1 VSTLIQRSFSGGELA
16 PSLYARVDVSKYAT
30 GVRTLR
36 NMLTMRHG
44 GATNRPGTMFS
55 CEVKD
60 SSKTVRLIPFV
71 FNSAQTYVLEFGDQ
85 YMRVIKSGVQQRLA
99 SQNITGITN
108 ANPCVITYDGA
119 DTYANGDEIYITG
132 IVGAIGSFLNNR
144 NFKVANLNAGANT
157 FELDYLDGTN
167 VNSTS
172 MGAYG
177 SGGTIAEVYEI
188 STPYLEADLPTL
200 QFVQSADVVTIV
212 HPSYAPRELSRSG
225 DTSWTLA
232 TITFAPTIDKPDGGA
247 LSSIAAGANEYRYR
261 VTAIAEETYEESLPG
276 YEAPFTI
283 TGVTQANPAVV
294 TTSASHSYN
303 SGEEV
308 YISGIVG
315 MTELNGRKFNITVLT
330 ATTFELDSEDSSGYT
345 AYSSGGTSE
354 RTAMT
359 AWNAAAPTSAN
370 PHIVS
375 WTAVTGAVEYNVYR
389 ADGTSGVYGFLGV
402 TRSTTFR
409 DIGSDPDTTDNP
421 PSERDIF
428 NAADDYPSA
437 VTYYQQRLGLA
448 STTNDPEKI
457 WLSRSARFKNFTA
470 SNPIQDDDAI
480 TFSMTGRQVNRVKHL
495 IDIGRL
501 IVLTSGGEWS
511 VEGGSSGTLAPDDI
525 NPRQYSYNGSSDVPP
540 VVINNNAIYCQAR
553 GSIIRDLRFDFET
566 DGYSGD
572 DLTIFSA
579 HLFDDYQIVEMA
591 YQQIPHSVLWVVR
604 DDGKLLGLTY
614 VKEQQM
620 YAWHRHDT
628 DGLIEN
634 VCVVPEGSEDVLYM
648 TVARTVG
655 AATKRYVERM
665 ATRNINLIE
674 DSKFLDSYGTYDG
687 RNTGSTTM
695 TISGSGWT
703 YTDTLTLTASSS
715 TFVSTD
721 VGNEVHVYYTDSDGE
736 EQVIRLEI
744 TAYTSATVVSVTPN
758 RTVPVALQAV
768 ATTDWALA
776 VDQVT
781 GLWHLNGL
789 DVSVFADGFVVANP
803 NNESYDVRTVSDGT
817 LTLDKPYA
825 VIHVGLPYTSDIE
838 TLNIDTAQGETISD
852 KNKLVNKVTLFVE
865 DSRGVWIGPKPPPDE
880 ATDFLG
886 GLTEVKVRNDEGYDD
901 PVSLRTGTI
910 DVNIQSE
917 WNSNGRIFIR
927 QTDPLPLSVLAV
939 VPAGLFPFRG

>member
-1 VSTLIQRSFSGGELA
+1 MSTLIQRSFSGGELS

-60 SSKTVRLIPFV
+60 SSKQIRLIPFV

-85 YMRVIKSGVQQRLA
+85 YMRVIKNGVQQRLA
-99 SQNITGITN
+99 SQNITAITN
-108 ANPCVITYDGA
+108 ANPCVVTYDGA
-119 DTYANGDEIYITG
+119 DTYANGDEIYVTG
-132 IVGAIGSFLNNR
+132 IVGPIGSFLNNR
-144 NFKVANLNAGANT
+144 NFKVANVNAGANT
-157 FELDYLDGTN
+157 FELDYLDGSN
-167 VNSTS
+167 VNSTA
-172 MGAYG
+172 MGAYT
-177 SGGTIAEVYEI
+177 SGGTLSEVYEI

-212 HPSYAPRELSRSG
+212 HPTYAPRELSRSG

-232 TITFAPTIDKPDGGA
+232 TITFAPTIDKPDGGFMT
-247 LSSIAAGANEYRYR
+247 SVAAGANTFRYR
-261 VTAIAEETYEESLPG
+261 VTAVAEDTYEESYPG
-276 YEAPFTI
+276 YEAATTI
-283 TGVTQANPAVV
+283 TAITQANPAAV
-294 TTSASHSYN
+294 TTSAAHGYED
-303 SGEEV
+303 GDEV
-308 YISGIVG
+308 YISGVVG
-315 MTELNGRKFNITVLT
+315 MTEVNGLLFFVTVT
-330 ATTFELDSEDSSGYT
+330 GANTFTIGVDSSAYT
-345 AYSSGGTSE
+345 AYSSAGTAE
-354 RTAMT
+354 RTFIV
-359 AWNAAAPTSAN
+359 AASAATPTSGN
-370 PHIVS
+370 PHVVN
-375 WTAVTGAVEYNVYR
+375 WVAVPGAVEYNIYKSNNN
-389 ADGTSGVYGFLGV
+389 TGVYGFVGISK
-402 TRSTTFR
+402 STLFA
-409 DIGSDPDTTDNP
+409 DIGSDPDNTDTP
-421 PSERDIF
+421 PTAREIF
-428 NAADDYPSA
+428 DGADDYPSA

-448 STTNDPEKI
+448 GSNNDPEKI
-457 WLSRSARFKNFTA
+457 WLSRSARFKNFTVT
-470 SNPIQDDDAI
+470 SPIQDDDAI
-480 TFSMTGRQVNRVKHL
+480 TFSMTGRQVNKVKHL
-495 IDIGRL
+495 LDIGKL

-511 VEGGSSGTLAPDDI
+511 VEGGNSGVLAPDDI
-525 NPRQYSYNGSSDVPP
+525 NPRQYSYNGSSDIPP
-540 VVINNNAIYCQAR
+540 IVINNNAIYCQAR
-553 GSIIRDLRFDFET
+553 GSIIRDLRFNFES

-579 HLFDDYQIVEMA
+579 HLFDDYQIVEMT

-614 VKEQQM
+614 VKEQEM

-634 VCVVPEGSEDVLYM
+634 VCVVPEGSEDVLYL
-648 TVARTVG
+648 TVARTIG
-655 AATKRYVERM
+655 ASTKRYIERLSS
-665 ATRNINLIE
+665 RNIDLIE

-703 YTDTLTLTASSS
+703 YTDTLTLTASAG
-715 TFVSTD
+715 TFD
-721 VGNEVHVYYTDSDGE
+721 ADDIGNEVHVYYTDADGD
-736 EQVIRLEI
+736 QVLRLEI
-744 TAYTSATVVSVTPN
+744 TAYTSSTVVSVRPN

-781 GLWHLNGL
+781 GLWHLNGEN
-789 DVSVFADGFVVANP
+789 VSVFADGFVVANP

-852 KNKLVNKVTLFVE
+852 KNKLVSKVTLFVE

-880 ATDFLG
+880 TADFLG

-917 WNSNGRIFIR
+917 WNSNGRVFIR